1 MTEARTVS
9 AALQTRQQLVV
20 TGAGTG
26 TGTVTSSPAGI
37 SCAIVNGTATGT
49 GCAADFP
56 RDSRVTLTAVAA
68 TGFDV
73 AAWEGACAGTAATG
87 ACTVVVS
94 GGTSVTARFSTRQ
107 LLTVGATGGG
117 SGSITSTP
125 AGIACTVTNGV
136 TSGSCSAR
144 FPEGSAVAL
153 SAESGPDT
161 DFVGWSGAC
170 MGAAPCTVTM
180 TSGRTVNAALALRP
194 LLTVGGLGSGTG
206 TITSTPAGVSCSIV
220 RGVASGSCSAR
231 FALGSTVS
239 LAGAP
244 ASGSDFGGWS
254 GACDGGG
261 ACAIVMTDA
270 RTALGTFTAQLALTI
285 APGGDGNGTVRS
297 SPAGINCTLTDGT
310 PSGTCSFR
318 FLEGASVTLV
328 AEAGAFSDFDGWSN
342 ACSGSAGCTVS
353 MTEARTVGAAFP
365 SRPLLTVGSSGAGSG
380 SVTSSPAGIA
390 CTITAGVTS
399 GACSV
404 RFPRGTAVVL
414 SVIPASGAEFGGWS
428 GACTGTSACTV
439 QMTASRTVVAAFQ
452 LPSQSYRL
460 TVRADANSVAG
471 GTVSSS
477 PAGISCEMTGNETFG
492 TCTADF
498 APGTTVTL
506 SATAGQGA
514 FFGGWGGDCS
524 STTCTVTMNDNRSV
538 TARFFGATG
547 IRLPTGSVARP
558 PRTAPVR
565 GSTPRRPGG

>member
-1 MTEARTVS
+1 VS

-170 MGAAPCTVTM
+170 MGAAPCTVAM

-206 TITSTPAGVSCSIV
+206 TITSTPAGISCTIV

-244 ASGSDFGGWS
+244 ASGSDFGGWN

-342 ACSGSAGCTVS
+342 ACTGSAGCTVS

-404 RFPRGTAVVL
+404 RFPRGTSVVL

-452 LPSQSYRL
+452 PPSQSYRL
-460 TVRADANSVAG
+460 TVRADANSEAG

-477 PAGISCEMTGNETFG
+477 PAGISCEMSGTETFG

-547 IRLPTGSVARP
+547 IRLPAGSVARP